1 MSEPAAGMMVTSN
14 VRLVRPLGHGGMGS
28 VWMAEHLS
36 LRTHVVV
43 KFMAR
48 ELAGSQEA
56 LTRFS
61 REAAAAS
68 QVKSP
73 HVVQMFD
80 HGVREDG
87 RPSIVMELLEG
98 RDLEQQLVA
107 RGKLAPEEVVTIVV
121 QLGRALWKAHE
132 CGIVHRDIKPSNVFL
147 LDAGGGELFVKLLDF
162 GIAKGS
168 DAGIAASTTRTG
180 SFVGSPY
187 YMSPEQVVGAK
198 HIDFRSDLWS
208 LGVVTYEA
216 LTGEKP
222 FFAETV
228 GALAL
233 KIHRDPLPVPTH
245 VNGALPAAIDA
256 WFARACAR
264 EPGARFASAKEM
276 TESLAR
282 ALTGTAASG
291 SRFDTLFALPPEH
304 GRSVADA
311 RSETAAGV
319 GFVTPGA
326 VSASRGKWWLAAA
339 VGAVVVGTGLAVP
352 KLVGPTPRTV
362 APAASSSASAAVVAV
377 LAPASAPASASAPAP
392 ASAPALAPASAPA
405 SAPAPAPASAPASLL
420 PLPRA
425 RPQPRPPSSPVSAP
439 EVASAP
445 PRPKTVTPAQG
456 TEDDIK

>member
-1 MSEPAAGMMVTSN
+1 MMVTSN
-14 VRLVRPLGHGGMGS
+14 LRLVRPLGQGGMGS
-28 VWMAEHLS
+28 VWVAEHLS
-36 LRTHVVV
+36 LRTNVVV

-87 RPSIVMELLEG
+87 RPYIVMELLEG

-121 QLGRALWKAHE
+121 QLGRAIWKAHE

-264 EPGARFASAKEM
+264 EPGAR
-276 TESLAR
+276 
-282 ALTGTAASG
+282 
-291 SRFDTLFALPPEH
+291 
-304 GRSVADA
+304 
-311 RSETAAGV
+311 SETVAGV

-326 VSASRGKWWLAAA
+326 VGASRGKWWLAAA

-425 RPQPRPPSSPVSAP
+425 RPQPRPPSSPVS
-439 EVASAP
+439 
-445 PRPKTVTPAQG
+445 
-456 TEDDIK
+456 